1 MTSGPAILVTGG
13 AGFIGSHTCKA
24 LARAGFLPVAFDNLS
39 TGHRD
44 AVRYGPFVPGDV
56 RDAAAVERAI
66 RLHDAEA
73 VIHFAASAYVGESMT
88 NPGLYYDNNLGGMIG
103 LIAGCHAAGVDRI
116 VFSSSCAT
124 YGVPDRLP
132 IAETTPQVPIN
143 PYGRT
148 KLICEGMLA
157 DHARAHGLR
166 FAALR
171 YFNAAGADPEG
182 ELFERHEPETH
193 LIPLALRA
201 ATGQGPALQV
211 FGTDYPTPDGTCIR
225 DYIHV
230 SDLARAHVLALKHLL
245 AGGETLRLN
254 LGTGKGVSV
263 REIIAGIE
271 ALTGRRMPVI
281 WSPRRPGDPP
291 ALVADPRE
299 ARVKLG
305 FVAGSSG
312 LATLLADA
320 ALAYGVRHAA

>member
-1 MTSGPAILVTGG
+1 MSVAPAILVTGG

-24 LARAGFLPVAFDNLS
+24 LARAGFQPVAFDNLS

-56 RDAAAVERAI
+56 RDARAVEGAL
-66 RLHDAEA
+66 RLYGAVA
-73 VIHFAASAYVGESMT
+73 VIHFAASAYVGESMV

-124 YGVPDRLP
+124 YGIPDRLP
-132 IAETTPQVPIN
+132 IVETAPQIPIN

-157 DHARAHGLR
+157 DHAAAHGLR
-166 FAALR
+166 YAALR

-193 LIPLALRA
+193 LLPLALRA

-230 SDLARAHVLALKHLL
+230 CDLARAHVLALRHLL

-254 LGTGKGVSV
+254 LGTGKGLSI
-263 REIIAGIE
+263 RQIITAIE
-271 ALTGRRMPVI
+271 AMTGRQMPVI
-281 WSPRRPGDPP
+281 WGPRRPGDPP
-291 ALVADPRE
+291 ALVANPAA
-299 ARVKLG
+299 ARRLLG
-305 FVAGSSG
+305 FVTERSD
-312 LATLLADA
+312 LAALLADA
-320 ALAYGVRHAA
+320 ALAYGLRHAA

>member
-56 RDAAAVERAI
+56 RDATAVERAL

-124 YGVPDRLP
+124 YGIPDRLP

-305 FVAGSSG
+305 FVASSSD

>member
-1 MTSGPAILVTGG
+1 MTSGLAILVTGG

-124 YGVPDRLP
+124 YGIPDRLP

-254 LGTGKGVSV
+254 LGTGKGLSV
-263 REIIAGIE
+263 RQIIAGIE

-305 FVAGSSG
+305 FVAGSSD